1 MQDYTYIASFFV
13 GSETPYTSSEGM
25 YVSLHILVDLLM
37 LFFYHVF
44 RSYKVGL
51 SSPCKVYLIQLYIVN
66 GASVFFPVQYKPS
79 QLYILSEL
87 QMPLWR

>member
-44 RSYKVGL
+44 RSYKVVL
-51 SSPCKVYLIQLYIVN
+51 SSSCKVYLIQLYTVN
-66 GASVFFPVQYKPS
+66 SASVSFPSAVQT
-79 QLYILSEL
+79 LTAISEL